1 MGVRGYGGPLTR
13 EGGGRAGPPAV
24 RDENARGAR
33 PPRGPAGRRG
43 RLCACAAR
51 GPYPSGVRCSTD
63 QEEWLPRGHRFRT
76 EFSRRSE
83 NQALTR
89 FVRDREWCPVA
100 ITNSLCVNR
109 VRVSQLLNTA
119 ESLLGMLRPVLAGTR
134 CYIAST

>member
-51 GPYPSGVRCSTD
+51 DHTHLAYDVLLTKKSGSPEDTDLERISLAGPRIKDLGQV
-63 QEEWLPRGHRFRT
+63 
-76 EFSRRSE
+76 
-83 NQALTR
+83 
-89 FVRDREWCPVA
+89 VRDREWCSGRDHEL
-100 ITNSLCVNR
+100 SLC
-109 VRVSQLLNTA
+109 
-119 ESLLGMLRPVLAGTR
+119 
-134 CYIAST
+134 